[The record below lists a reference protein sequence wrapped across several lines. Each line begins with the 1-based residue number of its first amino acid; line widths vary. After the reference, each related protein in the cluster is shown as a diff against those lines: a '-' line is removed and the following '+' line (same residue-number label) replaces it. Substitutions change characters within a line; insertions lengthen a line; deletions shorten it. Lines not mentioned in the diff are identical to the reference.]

1 MKTEPAR
8 RFPTITAF
16 AAGILTASTATAQFR
31 LFDDFEGLTPGPIH
45 NVDGWR
51 SVGGENTVV
60 PDPDNPDNLILRVP
74 SSSSSLRK
82 SLLDEGLCVP
92 DGHARTIF
100 MRLRIA
106 NKQTFSVGLSYL
118 VNPTEYGDFAPEI
131 GMANST
137 QNLDLRVWDG
147 DGDMYQRLTSLNPD
161 TWYNL
166 WIFVDSDTNQ
176 SAVWLNNRDSRD
188 ATPDDRLSAPDGDAL
203 FAFRSGSL
211 VDLKT
216 FYIRTS
222 GGDSGVN
229 FGPIY
234 IDDIYLTI
242 NDDVDLRNP
251 LALCPADLHPDGVL
265 DLLDVLAFVRAF
277 ADMSPIADLAPP
289 YTVFDLDDVQAFVDA
304 FAAGCP

>member
-1 MKTEPAR
+1 MNTGLRPAR
-8 RFPTITAF
+8 LIAMFTVF
-16 AAGILTASTATAQFR
+16 AASTASAQFR
-31 LFDDFEGLTPGPIH
+31 LFENFDGLTPGPID
-45 NVDGWR
+45 NLEGWR
-51 SVGGENTVV
+51 SVGGENAVAL
-60 PDPDNPDNLILRVP
+60 DPDDPNNLVLLVP

-82 SLLDEGLCVP
+82 SLLDEGLSVP

-106 NKQTFSVGLSYL
+106 NKQTFSVGLSSL

-147 DGDMYQRLTSLNPD
+147 DGDMYQRLTSLSPD

-166 WIFVDSDTNQ
+166 WIFVDSDPNH
-176 SAVWLNNRDSRD
+176 SAVWLNDRASQD

-203 FAFRSGSL
+203 FAFRSGNL

-242 NDDVDLRNP
+242 ADDIDLRNP
-251 LALCPADLHPDGVL
+251 LALCSADLQTDGVL
-265 DLLDVLAFVRAF
+265 DLLDILAFIQGF
-277 ADMSPIADLAPP
+277 SDMNPATDLAPP

-304 FAAGCP
+304 FTAGCP